1 VKKQFLRRRKGN
13 KKMNKKHD
21 ADLER
26 LDTWDVD
33 KAEVK
38 QPVKP
43 SRMVFS
49 VAFKRDDFERISKRA
64 SLLGKKTSQF
74 IRDAAIQ
81 KTLQQSEPV
90 LFSNVSFSLDASW
103 FADPQPDT
111 MASANQF
118 EHLLETSVTT

>member
-1 VKKQFLRRRKGN
+1 MKGN
-13 KKMNKKHD
+13 KNMNKKHD
-21 ADLER
+21 VELER

-43 SRMVFS
+43 SRVVFS
-49 VAFKRDDFERISKRA
+49 VAFHRDEFELVSKHA
-64 SLLGKKTSQF
+64 SLLGKKTSHF

-81 KTLQQSEPV
+81 RTLQESEPV
-90 LFSNVSFSLDASW
+90 LFSNVSFSLYASW

-111 MASANQF
+111 IVPVNMSWYPKKPVAITQ
-118 EHLLETSVTT
+118 

>member
-1 VKKQFLRRRKGN
+1 
-13 KKMNKKHD
+13 MNEKHD
-21 ADLER
+21 SELER

-43 SRMVFS
+43 SRVVFS
-49 VAFKRDDFERISKRA
+49 VAFRQDDFERVSKYA

-81 KTLQQSEPV
+81 QTLQQSEPV
-90 LFSNVSFSLDASW
+90 LFSHVSFSLDASW

-111 MASANQF
+111 KVPVNLFWYPKKPVAITQ
-118 EHLLETSVTT
+118 

>member
-1 VKKQFLRRRKGN
+1 MKGN
-13 KKMNKKHD
+13 KNMNKKHD
-21 ADLER
+21 VELER

-33 KAEVK
+33 KAKIK

-43 SRMVFS
+43 SRVVFS
-49 VAFKRDDFERISKRA
+49 VAFKRDDFEHISKHA

-81 KTLQQSEPV
+81 KALQQSEPV
-90 LFSNVSFSLDASW
+90 LFSYVSFSLDASW

-111 MASANQF
+111 IVPINLFWHPKKPVAITQ
-118 EHLLETSVTT
+118 

>member
-1 VKKQFLRRRKGN
+1 
-13 KKMNKKHD
+13 MNKKND

-26 LDTWDVD
+26 LDTWDID

-49 VAFKRDDFERISKRA
+49 VAFKRDDFDRISKHA
-64 SLLGKKTSQF
+64 SLLGKKASQF
-74 IRDAAIQ
+74 IRDAAIE
-81 KTLQQSEPV
+81 KALQQSEPV

-111 MASANQF
+111 IRPISLFWDPQKKPVAITQ
-118 EHLLETSVTT
+118 